1 MQSRARRAL
10 HRLRRQRDDQFA
22 LAWAD
27 VEEASTEELERVA
40 VRRACEGSDVLL
52 IFLLKAR
59 RPEKYRDNVH
69 VQHSGHVDH
78 DLKRMTAR
86 RFRSRETLQM
96 RGFCVSEGDSFRHG
110 AASPHAPDRRRW
122 QPTGARQVPTGHG
135 PIWNEGAGAAVAAAR
150 AATVA

>member
-1 MQSRARRAL
+1 MPRTRRTPKKDWKPDFLAAL
-10 HRLRRQRDDQFA
+10 ADTGMVSEACKAAHVGRSTVYDARQRDEQFA

-78 DLKRMTAR
+78 DLKRMTAQELEQLADSLDAK
-86 RFRSRETLQM
+86 RSRIRVGSWPTDEVPVDE
-96 RGFCVSEGDSFRHG
+96 RGS
-110 AASPHAPDRRRW
+110 A
-122 QPTGARQVPTGHG
+122 
-135 PIWNEGAGAAVAAAR
+135 
-150 AATVA
+150 